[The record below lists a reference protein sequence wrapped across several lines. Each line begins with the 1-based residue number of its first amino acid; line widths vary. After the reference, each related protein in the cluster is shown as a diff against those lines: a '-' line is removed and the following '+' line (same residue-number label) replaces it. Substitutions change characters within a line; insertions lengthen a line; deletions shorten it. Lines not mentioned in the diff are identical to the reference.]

1 MHTVTNDWMTDK
13 KNGAEQ
19 EWEKKTESWECHC
32 CYGCFAVSAESRSQ
46 TESAMGLKE
55 STRSL
60 EDCPFL
66 WFNIRYWRASSSTS
80 IVAKSANRVR
90 TTAFKKSQC
99 HDFSSL
105 SAPFSTFRTE
115 YGVDFV
121 GLSLFRH
128 GLRSAYPIRKAHCTC
143 YESLSIEIRNSNI
156 SATWMNLLFFSMY

>member
-1 MHTVTNDWMTDK
+1 MGQS
-13 KNGAEQ
+13 KNG
-19 EWEKKTESWECHC
+19 
-32 CYGCFAVSAESRSQ
+32 RRR
-46 TESAMGLKE
+46 
-55 STRSL
+55 RSL
-60 EDCPFL
+60 ENAIVVMVVLLFLQNPEARQSRRWVLKRALVVWKIVPFFGL
-66 WFNIRYWRASSSTS
+66 ISGIGVHLPPLLYSQ
-80 IVAKSANRVR
+80 VSANRVR

-156 SATWMNLLFFSMY
+156 SAT